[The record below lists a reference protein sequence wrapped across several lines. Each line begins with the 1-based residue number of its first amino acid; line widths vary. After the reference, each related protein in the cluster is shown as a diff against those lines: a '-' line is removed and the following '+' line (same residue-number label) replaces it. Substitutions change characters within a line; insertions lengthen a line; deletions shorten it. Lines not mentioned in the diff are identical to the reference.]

1 MNDMAL
7 YCEYAVADAVSLSHV
22 DRRTLNHDLRRR
34 LHNRGGYGT
43 PLEFVE
49 RRVRARGGP

>member
-1 MNDMAL
+1 MAL